1 MRIVNFTLHIRNLE
15 SWSYDMSPPL
25 PPLSLW
31 QNLSNFSYLE
41 IKDFFTWNLKLLLCI
56 FVTIFKKTT
65 EYVKKSVIS
74 GVSDA
79 KLYFFLCNSLVDRL
93 YGVFSI
99 FFGNSLFFW
108 YSYGTKKLREPF
120 FLSKSKVQK
129 SKNVNIHKFVLRKFT
144 VFSSG
149 LIFKDKLFFNALQV
163 STEQRIFIILK

>member
-41 IKDFFTWNLKLLLCI
+41 IKGFFTWNLKLLLCI

-79 KLYFFLCNSLVDRL
+79 KLYFFCVTLL
-93 YGVFSI
+93 
-99 FFGNSLFFW
+99 
-108 YSYGTKKLREPF
+108 
-120 FLSKSKVQK
+120 
-129 SKNVNIHKFVLRKFT
+129 
-144 VFSSG
+144 
-149 LIFKDKLFFNALQV
+149 
-163 STEQRIFIILK
+163 